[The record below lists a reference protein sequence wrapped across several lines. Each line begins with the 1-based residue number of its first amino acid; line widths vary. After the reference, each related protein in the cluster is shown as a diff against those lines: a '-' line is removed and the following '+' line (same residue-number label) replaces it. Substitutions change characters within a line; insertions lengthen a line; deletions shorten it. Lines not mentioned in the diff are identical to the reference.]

1 MLSIMVFTL
10 LKYFTQYHWV
20 CRVPGCKFR
29 ELYVLV
35 SLAKVLAKLPIS
47 KAQIAQGPLE
57 PLFLDQRRYLHFI
70 DSNLEPDGYSTFVNT
85 RMWEKNI
92 PLRKSIVLW
101 PVIKCRRYHNL
112 SATVKRGKLTGNQ
125 AEFIT

>member
-1 MLSIMVFTL
+1 M
-10 LKYFTQYHWV
+10 
-20 CRVPGCKFR
+20 
-29 ELYVLV
+29 

-57 PLFLDQRRYLHFI
+57 PLFLDHRRYLHLI

-85 RMWEKNI
+85 RMREKNI

-101 PVIKCRRYHNL
+101 PVITNVGESTTCQQL
-112 SATVKRGKLTGNQ
+112 SRG
-125 AEFIT
+125 AR

>member
-1 MLSIMVFTL
+1 M
-10 LKYFTQYHWV
+10 
-20 CRVPGCKFR
+20 PGHKFR

-57 PLFLDQRRYLHFI
+57 PLFLDQRHYLHLI

-85 RMWEKNI
+85 QM
-92 PLRKSIVLW
+92 
-101 PVIKCRRYHNL
+101 
-112 SATVKRGKLTGNQ
+112 
-125 AEFIT
+125 